1 MFLFTSFRA
10 KPGAEPWRSG
20 EVIRKYA
27 GGSLKVFRRLNAGMF
42 DCLTISVDRDQI
54 SKAGDGNVVGLHNTC
69 DHTACLLGKMTKWW
83 PQYESELCPDY
94 FESKYVAHT
103 TRPYSRE

>member
-1 MFLFTSFRA
+1 MFLFPSFLA
-10 KPGAEPWRSG
+10 KPGAEPRRSG

-54 SKAGDGNVVGLHNTC
+54 SKAGDGNVVGLHITC

-83 PQYESELCPDY
+83 PQYESELFPD

-103 TRPYSRE
+103 TRTHKE

>member
-1 MFLFTSFRA
+1 MICEFVMFLFSTFLA
-10 KPGAEPWRSG
+10 KPGAEPRRSG

-54 SKAGDGNVVGLHNTC
+54 RQDQQSWRWECGGGFTQH
-69 DHTACLLGKMTKWW
+69 M
-83 PQYESELCPDY
+83 
-94 FESKYVAHT
+94 
-103 TRPYSRE
+103 

>member
-1 MFLFTSFRA
+1 MFLFSTFLA

-54 SKAGDGNVVGLHNTC
+54 RQDQQGWRWECDGLHNTC

-83 PQYESELCPDY
+83 PQYESELCPD

-103 TRPYSRE
+103 TRP

>member
-1 MFLFTSFRA
+1 MICEFVMFLFTSFLA
-10 KPGAEPWRSG
+10 KPGAEPRRSG

-54 SKAGDGNVVGLHNTC
+54 SKDQQSWRWECGGFTQH
-69 DHTACLLGKMTKWW
+69 M
-83 PQYESELCPDY
+83 
-94 FESKYVAHT
+94 
-103 TRPYSRE
+103 

>member
-1 MFLFTSFRA
+1 MFLFTSFLA
-10 KPGAEPWRSG
+10 KPGAEPRRSG

-54 SKAGDGNVVGLHNTC
+54 RQGISRAGDGNVLVYTTHVTTLR
-69 DHTACLLGKMTKWW
+69 AFWGK
-83 PQYESELCPDY
+83 
-94 FESKYVAHT
+94 
-103 TRPYSRE
+103 

>member
-1 MFLFTSFRA
+1 MICEFVMFLFPSFLA

-54 SKAGDGNVVGLHNTC
+54 SKARDGNVVVYTTHVT
-69 DHTACLLGKMTKWW
+69 TPRAFWGK
-83 PQYESELCPDY
+83 
-94 FESKYVAHT
+94 
-103 TRPYSRE
+103 

>member
-1 MFLFTSFRA
+1 MICEFVMFLFTRILA

-54 SKAGDGNVVGLHNTC
+54 SKDQQSWRWECGGFTQH
-69 DHTACLLGKMTKWW
+69 M
-83 PQYESELCPDY
+83 
-94 FESKYVAHT
+94 
-103 TRPYSRE
+103 

>member
-1 MFLFTSFRA
+1 MFLFTSFLA
-10 KPGAEPWRSG
+10 KPGAEPRRSG

-54 SKAGDGNVVGLHNTC
+54 RQDQQGWRWECDGLHNTC

-83 PQYESELCPDY
+83 PQYESELCPD
-94 FESKYVAHT
+94 FES
-103 TRPYSRE
+103 